1 MRKLGLAGYPF
12 IAIGIAFI
20 ATGFTRTRVF
30 IGIGVAFL
38 ILGIL
43 LLKRS

>member
-20 ATGFTRTRVF
+20 AIGLTRTRAF

-38 ILGIL
+38 ILGSL